1 MATRICY
8 QENRNDCGPAC
19 LKMVCDYYG
28 IRLPRY
34 ADRQNRHLL
43 VYQRLV
49 CHRSNGPN
57 GPERVSRPEKCRS
70 LREIVISAGM

>member
-34 ADRQNRHLL
+34 ATGKTVICLSISALSATARMAQ
-43 VYQRLV
+43 
-49 CHRSNGPN
+49 N